1 MSFSDTIIEYQCF
14 VCGYMD
20 ADFSFFTVV
29 NREELMCIGC
39 HEKYLMDCDTYKE
52 DGEQYG
58 LLSE

>member
-29 NREELMCIGC
+29 NREELMCIGS

-52 DGEQYG
+52 DGE
-58 LLSE
+58 